1 MTFGR
6 ILDMDTF
13 DMFDGKTETG
23 LISELSEVF
32 VCVKLTGSKLARRLT
47 DMTSVKFREKSYN
60 FEIKIVI
67 VIFESPCSQ
76 EFSF

>member
-1 MTFGR
+1 
-6 ILDMDTF
+6 MDTF

-23 LISELSEVF
+23 FISEESEVF

-47 DMTSVKFREKSYN
+47 DMTSVKFTEKSYN

-67 VIFESPCSQ
+67 VIFGSPCSL